1 MRPIKLTMSAFGP
14 YAGKTILDL
23 GKLGTSGLYLITGD
37 TGAGKTTIFD
47 AITYALYGEPSGD
60 TRKVSMLRSKY
71 AEPDVPTEIELVFS
85 YGGKEYKVTRNPE
98 YERPKARGEG
108 FTKQIAE
115 ATLEYPDGKV
125 ITKDKYVTKAIETII
140 GIDRSQFMQISMIAQ
155 GNFLKLLHAS
165 TDDRIK
171 IFRQIF
177 GTNLYGDL
185 QNRLKEETGILGKQC
200 ENIKSSIKQYI
211 DSISC
216 DEDDVLNIEVKKA
229 KDGKLPTNEVVKLI
243 EKLNKQD
250 YRKYKDLEN
259 SIKEYDEQLGI
270 INSNLGKI
278 EDYEKVKYLLED
290 ANKKSN
296 EELEMQ
302 KVLQDTF
309 NAEKEKIPM
318 QEQLADKKCKIEAEY
333 PRYAHLAE
341 IENEIKNGDKEIFE
355 WEEQLKKDQSQY
367 KQDMG
372 DLNEFKKEYELLSNT
387 GENKAKLESE
397 CGKATDKQRKLK
409 ILSND
414 FNEWRKLSRE
424 LKIIQN
430 EYRQAADVS
439 EKKTKTYEAMDRAFL
454 DEQAGIIAQTL
465 EVGKPCPVCGSL
477 EHPCIAIKSES
488 APTEIQLR
496 EAKDNSERS
505 RKYAEEKS
513 SQCSKKKA
521 TLDAKTD
528 DLRKKVKE
536 LWPDISME
544 DAESILPDELSA
556 ISEKI
561 IELNDAIECEKKKIE
576 RKNELAKIIPETEGK
591 LKGVNK
597 AITDRNIKLESM
609 RAALKVNKENFDK
622 EKVGLSFANK
632 AEAEDEVKSIE
643 KQIEEMKKAYN
654 IAQENFQKSK
664 EEIAGYNSSIEG
676 YKNQLSS
683 GCELDK
689 EKELNKR
696 ADIEAKKNNDDDLLK
711 KVHTRTDKNAQA
723 LQNIHDKMTNLDSV
737 EKRYIWM
744 KALSD
749 TANGN
754 ISGKE
759 KVMLET
765 YIQMT
770 YFDRVIARANTR
782 FMVMSDGQYELK
794 RRKEAEN
801 NKSQSGLDLDVI
813 DHYNGTERSV
823 KTLSGGESFKAS
835 LSLALGL
842 SDEIQASAGGVQL
855 DTMFV
860 DEGFGSLDDE
870 SLDQAMRALSNLADG
885 NRLVG
890 IISHVGEL
898 KNRIDKQIVVTKEKT
913 GGSRANIIV

>member
-1 MRPIKLTMSAFGP
+1 
-14 YAGKTILDL
+14 
-23 GKLGTSGLYLITGD
+23 
-37 TGAGKTTIFD
+37 
-47 AITYALYGEPSGD
+47 
-60 TRKVSMLRSKY
+60 
-71 AEPDVPTEIELVFS
+71 
-85 YGGKEYKVTRNPE
+85 
-98 YERPKARGEG
+98 
-108 FTKQIAE
+108 
-115 ATLEYPDGKV
+115 
-125 ITKDKYVTKAIETII
+125 
-140 GIDRSQFMQISMIAQ
+140 
-155 GNFLKLLHAS
+155 
-165 TDDRIK
+165 
-171 IFRQIF
+171 
-177 GTNLYGDL
+177 
-185 QNRLKEETGILGKQC
+185 
-200 ENIKSSIKQYI
+200 
-211 DSISC
+211 
-216 DEDDVLNIEVKKA
+216 
-229 KDGKLPTNEVVKLI
+229 
-243 EKLNKQD
+243 
-250 YRKYKDLEN
+250 
-259 SIKEYDEQLGI
+259 
-270 INSNLGKI
+270 
-278 EDYEKVKYLLED
+278 
-290 ANKKSN
+290 
-296 EELEMQ
+296 
-302 KVLQDTF
+302 
-309 NAEKEKIPM
+309 
-318 QEQLADKKCKIEAEY
+318 
-333 PRYAHLAE
+333 
-341 IENEIKNGDKEIFE
+341 
-355 WEEQLKKDQSQY
+355 
-367 KQDMG
+367 
-372 DLNEFKKEYELLSNT
+372 
-387 GENKAKLESE
+387 
-397 CGKATDKQRKLK
+397 
-409 ILSND
+409 
-414 FNEWRKLSRE
+414 
-424 LKIIQN
+424 
-430 EYRQAADVS
+430 
-439 EKKTKTYEAMDRAFL
+439 
-454 DEQAGIIAQTL
+454 
-465 EVGKPCPVCGSL
+465 
-477 EHPCIAIKSES
+477 
-488 APTEIQLR
+488 
-496 EAKDNSERS
+496 
-505 RKYAEEKS
+505 
-513 SQCSKKKA
+513 
-521 TLDAKTD
+521 
-528 DLRKKVKE
+528 
-536 LWPDISME
+536 
-544 DAESILPDELSA
+544 
-556 ISEKI
+556 
-561 IELNDAIECEKKKIE
+561 
-576 RKNELAKIIPETEGK
+576 
-591 LKGVNK
+591 
-597 AITDRNIKLESM
+597 M
-609 RAALKVNKENFDK
+609 RAALKVNKENSDK

-689 EKELNKR
+689 EKESNKR
-696 ADIEAKKNNDDDLLK
+696 TDIEAKKNNDDDLLK

-723 LQNIHDKMTNLDSV
+723 LQNIRDKMTNLDSV